1 MNSQEYKPSHDL
13 IENIRTA
20 LYYAKGS
27 FFEKKVETD
36 YTYFEN
42 ARDNVEKTLRHI
54 EEMHGYSKESNCE
67 R

>member
-13 IENIRTA
+13 IRNIRIA

-27 FFEKKVETD
+27 FIGKKDQTD

-42 ARDNVEKTLRHI
+42 AHDNVENTLRHI
-54 EEMHGYSKESNCE
+54 EKMHGYSKESNCE